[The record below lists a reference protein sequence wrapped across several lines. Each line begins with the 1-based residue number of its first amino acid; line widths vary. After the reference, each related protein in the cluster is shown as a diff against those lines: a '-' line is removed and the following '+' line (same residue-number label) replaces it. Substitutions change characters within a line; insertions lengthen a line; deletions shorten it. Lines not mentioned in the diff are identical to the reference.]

1 MNVRAMA
8 ENDDKQSAA
17 VGATVKRPDTGKP
30 TVVDVLP
37 PTAEKSESL
46 AGASEGVKVRSPR
59 KYMRDFEQAVDLE
72 GYNNGGHEAVQEVIG
87 AYDRALEG
95 AEAPKSKEQKEKERR
110 LDALRGMISS
120 IGDASRAVANLIFTN
135 RYAPNMYNGNAL
147 GDAHRDDV
155 AARRLIDKEAEDKW
169 MSLVLGRGRARER
182 LAEIDN
188 RRAELA
194 ARRKAAREAKAKADE
209 DVKRQRAYEDKK
221 RPIELRSAEADAII
235 KEQDAKDRAKLN
247 SAEVGRRTRAGTGNT
262 RGGGSGGGAGDGKS
276 FQLSDG
282 VSHWNKAKVNAYN
295 VGRVYALLPED
306 VRRRYR
312 NPRTDEE
319 PSTEVRL
326 AILAEQATSY
336 PEVEAAIR
344 SIAAEDGVAKIPDA
358 PAPGNAPA
366 AASETAPSVPFAAA
380 SAGSVGSR
388 GANVAASNKSESSGS
403 KSNDRWGY
411 KNK

>member
-8 ENDDKQSAA
+8 ENEDKQGAA
-17 VGATVKRPDTGKP
+17 VEARVKRLETGKP
-30 TVVDVLP
+30 TVADVMP
-37 PTAEKSESL
+37 PTAEKPESL

-59 KYMRDFEQAVDLE
+59 KYMREFEQAVDLE

-110 LDALRGMISS
+110 RDALRGMISS

-209 DVKRQRAYEDKK
+209 DMKRQRAYEDKK

-247 SAEVGRRTRAGTGNT
+247 SAEVGRRTRAGSGSSGRPAEHVWLDEDGKTVHYT
-262 RGGGSGGGAGDGKS
+262 HSEASARSQAAVLGGTYLTTPTQTSRTTTDEFGESKTTHEVRDVSTPSPKKAVIASNVAGDKS
-276 FQLSDG
+276 KKEH
-282 VSHWNKAKVNAYN
+282 VMK
-295 VGRVYALLPED
+295 
-306 VRRRYR
+306 
-312 NPRTDEE
+312 
-319 PSTEVRL
+319 
-326 AILAEQATSY
+326 
-336 PEVEAAIR
+336 
-344 SIAAEDGVAKIPDA
+344 
-358 PAPGNAPA
+358 
-366 AASETAPSVPFAAA
+366 
-380 SAGSVGSR
+380 
-388 GANVAASNKSESSGS
+388 
-403 KSNDRWGY
+403 
-411 KNK
+411 